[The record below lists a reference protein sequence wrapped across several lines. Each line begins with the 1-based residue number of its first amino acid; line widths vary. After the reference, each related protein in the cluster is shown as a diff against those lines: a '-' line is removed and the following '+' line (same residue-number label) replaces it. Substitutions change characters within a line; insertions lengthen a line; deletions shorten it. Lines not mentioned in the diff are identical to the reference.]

1 MLAKFRPPMATSPKT
16 KAAPAV
22 AFSTAAE
29 RDGYAQYNHTDACQ
43 HLRWTSRESYEYMY
57 ARPWSRVV
65 DFYAT
70 LVRTGA
76 GTAGLAELF
85 GKAEKGHACDT
96 NGQEPLTSFDE
107 KQMPVKSSKGRGG
120 RWERANF
127 KIVLSYHGGSFDG
140 WQKQPGLNTVQG
152 LVEKHLGQFVD
163 ERKAKQLQ
171 DRSLPIEGCATVAGR
186 TDKGVTALQQVCSF
200 YTWRKDVQPSDIKDT
215 INEAAP
221 DKINSLV
228 VSEVSR
234 EFHPNFSAKW
244 RRYLY
249 IFPLDDDA
257 KSISGDEQ
265 SSIMLKNPEYNIA
278 PRSFDV
284 AKVDKI
290 LRQLEGK
297 MLSYKMF
304 ARDTQASRSAGPA
317 TECFMFHSRAAV
329 TKLYSAD
336 ENCKEGMTV
345 MCVELVANR
354 FLRKMVRVLVA
365 TTIREAAA
373 GADEDALLNLMEAT
387 CRRATAPPA
396 PAEGLC
402 LVDVGYEEFNEQR
415 CFIVD

>member
-1 MLAKFRPPMATSPKT
+1 MLAKFRPLMSAAPTA

-29 RDGYAQYNHTDACQ
+29 RDGYAQYNHTDTCQ
-43 HLRWTSRESYEYMY
+43 HLRWTARESYEYMY

-65 DFYAT
+65 DFYAE

-76 GTAGLAELF
+76 GAAGLAELF
-85 GKAEKGHACDT
+85 RKDEKDHTRDT
-96 NGQEPLTSFDE
+96 NGEEPLASSE
-107 KQMPVKSSKGRGG
+107 EQMSVKSSKGRGG

-140 WQKQPGLNTVQG
+140 WQKQPALNTVQG

-171 DRSLPIEGCATVAGR
+171 ERSLPVEGCATVAGR

-200 YTWRKDVQPSDIKDT
+200 YTWRKDIQPDDIKDS

-221 DKINSLV
+221 DKIKSLV

-249 IFPLDDDA
+249 IFPLDEDA
-257 KSISGDEQ
+257 KPISGDEL
-265 SSIMLKNPEYNIA
+265 SSMILENPEYKA
-278 PRSFDV
+278 SRSFDV

-290 LRQLEGK
+290 IRQLEGK
-297 MLSYKMF
+297 MLSYKIF
-304 ARDTQASRSAGPA
+304 ARDTQASRSDGPA
-317 TECFMFHSRAAV
+317 AECFMFHSRAAV

-336 ENCKEGMTV
+336 ENCKEGATV
-345 MCVELVANR
+345 MCIELVANR

-373 GADEDALLNLMEAT
+373 GADEDALLNLMDAT

-402 LVDVGYEEFNEQR
+402 LVDVGYEDFDEQR